1 MTEVRK
7 NAGTA
12 RLSESTLCCFCG
24 RLFIPGQE
32 YAVDRA
38 GPRFFYSHLDC
49 RDAAATAEV
58 PAERKGRP
66 AVAGRRK
73 PPVKKP
79 IPDVVEGPA
88 GLAEIF
94 YRGHRY
100 SAAAFTEQEGG
111 PVLWGLYHPRHKG
124 GDEPLA
130 VERNPAVGLGGLVSW
145 LLTNR

>member
-1 MTEVRK
+1 MAEVRK

-12 RLSESTLCCFCG
+12 RLSDNTPCCVCG
-24 RLFIPGQE
+24 QLFIRGQE
-32 YAVDRA
+32 YVVDRA
-38 GPRFFYSHLDC
+38 GPSFFYSHLDC
-49 RDAAATAEV
+49 RDAAATAEA

-66 AVAGRRK
+66 TVAGRR
-73 PPVKKP
+73 KP

-100 SAAAFTEQEGG
+100 NAMAFTQQEGRG
-111 PVLWGLYHPRHKG
+111 PVMWGLYHPRHKG

-130 VERNPAVGLGGLVSW
+130 VERNPEVGLGGLVSW
-145 LLTNR
+145 LLNNR